1 MTKPEINPSKELIKA
16 VNDALPWNVSEAQDL
31 LIRKKI
37 LKRWP
42 KDGASKNEALSII
55 CTLLDVGERQAYNV
69 LAYMVRKDWVGILPS
84 TVVVLDKGR
93 EATKL

>member
-1 MTKPEINPSKELIKA
+1 
-16 VNDALPWNVSEAQDL
+16 

-55 CTLLDVGERQAYNV
+55 CTLLEIGERQAYNV
-69 LAYMVRKDWVGILPS
+69 LAYMVRKDWIGIVPP
-84 TVVVLDKGR
+84 TVIILDKGR
-93 EATKL
+93 AATKL